1 MTDTA
6 EPQTQP
12 SQQNAQ
18 AQQPQQSSQQSKHMM
33 TPREKKWIVYDVGN
47 SAFVLLSTAVV
58 PIYANSL
65 LKAAGETNIVSTWG
79 YAQTIASLVI
89 AVLMP
94 LLGSIADVQGMKI
107 RFFTGFFLTGVVMCC
122 AMAMPLGWLA
132 FIIVYVL
139 ATIGLNGSL
148 TFYDSMLVDTT
159 SNERMDRI
167 SSHGYAWGYIGSTVP
182 FIVCIALIFGG
193 PALFGWST
201 TACTRASFVITALW
215 WVAFTI
221 PLLTSYKQV
230 HYRATAGQAGE
241 AIRGTFAELGST
253 FRAIRKN
260 KPLWMFMIA
269 FFFYIDAVNTVISMS
284 TSYGTQLGIDS
295 TQLVMAL
302 LVTQFVAFPC
312 SIIYGK
318 LAGRF
323 GSKTMI
329 TAAVVAYM
337 CIVFFA
343 AFFLRAALEFWILA
357 ILVGMFQG
365 GIQALSR
372 SYYGKIIPKD
382 HANEYYGFY
391 DIFGKTASI
400 IGTFLVAT
408 TTSLT
413 GNASIGVLSIAI
425 LLAVA
430 LVFLLLQKDPDQGFD
445 GSRNRRLTAA
455 VRQRSAR
462 QRSLDSIP
470 PDNRRSA
477 ECAVPACGKP
487 RRPAQL
493 RQLPSGMLY
502 WHRLHTVAQRSAA
515 PAMTQREVNDVI
527 GK

>member
-1 MTDTA
+1 MA
-6 EPQTQP
+6 ENATSMAP
-12 SQQNAQ
+12 SPRTEETGETGATGKLT
-18 AQQPQQSSQQSKHMM
+18 S
-33 TPREKKWIVYDVGN
+33 REKRWIVYDVGN

-65 LKAAGETNIVSTWG
+65 LEAAGQHNIVSTWG

-107 RFFTGFFLTGVVMCC
+107 KFFLGFFGTGVVMSC
-122 AMAMPLGWLA
+122 AMALPLGWLP
-132 FIIVYVL
+132 FLIIYVL

-148 TFYDSMLVDTT
+148 TFYDSMLIDTT
-159 SNERMDRI
+159 TNERMDRV
-167 SSHGYAWGYIGSTVP
+167 SSHGYGWGYIGSTVP
-182 FIVCIALIFGG
+182 FIACIALLFGG
-193 PALFGWST
+193 PSLFGWST
-201 TACTRASFVITALW
+201 AACTRASFVITAIW

-221 PLLTSYKQV
+221 PLLTSYRQV
-230 HYRATAGQAGE
+230 HYRATRDQLGE
-241 AIRGTFAELGST
+241 AVRGTFSELAST
-253 FRAIRKN
+253 FGKIVKN

-295 TQLVMAL
+295 TQLVIAL

-312 SIIYGK
+312 AILYGRM
-318 LAGRF
+318 AGKY
-323 GSKTMI
+323 GCKPMI
-329 TAAVVAYM
+329 VAAVVAYM

-343 AFFLRAALEFWILA
+343 AFFLRSAVEFWILA

-400 IGTFLVAT
+400 LGTFIVAA

-425 LLAVA
+425 LLVVA
-430 LVFLLLQKDPDQGFD
+430 LVFLLLQKDP
-445 GSRNRRLTAA
+445 TKA
-455 VRQRSAR
+455 
-462 QRSLDSIP
+462 
-470 PDNRRSA
+470 
-477 ECAVPACGKP
+477 
-487 RRPAQL
+487 
-493 RQLPSGMLY
+493 
-502 WHRLHTVAQRSAA
+502 
-515 PAMTQREVNDVI
+515 
-527 GK
+527 